1 MMVEEE
7 KGMGKEE
14 GLQALP
20 VEGKEVELKKGQK
33 GMMELGNWMFDWVEE
48 K

>member
-14 GLQALP
+14 GLQALL
-20 VEGKEVELKKGQK
+20 EEEKEVELKG
-33 GMMELGNWMFDWVEE
+33 
-48 K
+48 